1 MNRQIPTEGTVDRE
15 LQSALDYACAL
26 GRMAG
31 GHGPE
36 VIWNVGSQ
44 SRNGKA
50 ESGKGTI
57 AGAKLQAL
65 TKALN
70 QTKGNKTKAA
80 KILGVRRSTVSE
92 WCAKLA
98 LCVLLVGCATPK
110 AETLKPET
118 LKRDGPPL
126 PPLPVASAERNSRP
140 ATMTATAAA
149 IAPQPP
155 RISTISL
162 AWDKN
167 HPGAITEVWSGPTI
181 FNRTVNLRTNV
192 QGDRVTLPCDQP
204 AEFYRIRNRVGEAVS
219 RWNDEGQP

>member
-1 MNRQIPTEGTVDRE
+1 MNGQIPTEGTVNHE

-36 VIWNVGSQ
+36 VIWNAGSIKNSKLKIQ
-44 SRNGKA
+44 NG
-50 ESGKGTI
+50 TM

-70 QTKGNKTKAA
+70 QAKGNKTRAA
-80 KILGVRRSTVSE
+80 MILGVRRSTVSE

-110 AETLKPET
+110 AETLKAET
-118 LKRDGPPL
+118 LKRDGPPM
-126 PPLPVASAERNSRP
+126 PPMVQAETHKLRSHVATVESQ
-140 ATMTATAAA
+140 AAA
-149 IAPQPP
+149 VAPPAP
-155 RISTISL
+155 RLNTITL

-167 HPGAITEVWSGPTI
+167 VPGALTQVWSGPTVW
-181 FNRTVNLRTNV
+181 NRNVWHLTNV
-192 QGDRVTLPCDQP
+192 VGSVVTLPCDKP
-204 AEFYRIRNRVGEAVS
+204 MEFYRIRNQVGEAVS